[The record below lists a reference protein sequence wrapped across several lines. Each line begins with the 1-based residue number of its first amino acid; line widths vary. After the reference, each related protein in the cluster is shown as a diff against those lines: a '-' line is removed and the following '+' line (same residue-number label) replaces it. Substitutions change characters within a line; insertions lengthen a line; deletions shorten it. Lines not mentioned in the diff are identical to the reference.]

1 MFFETRGNEKMIVTC
16 EKEKLNGLVQT
27 ALRAISTRV
36 TMPILSG
43 LLVQAEDQKLTI
55 SGTDLEIS
63 IRTGAEANVQESG
76 TTVVS
81 GRLLGDIV
89 KNLSP
94 GEVKMETGEKYLV
107 ISTSGGEYRIRE
119 MMPEDYPQIPE
130 WEGEAVIKVSSEQ
143 LSQAVNQTSRASS
156 SDEKRP
162 VLTGSLIEKS
172 VGEGSVR
179 MVSTDS
185 YRLAWREFEVNGPI
199 AEWED
204 CIVPSKTLNEVA
216 RLAGSS
222 DEDVEMKVQQRQAMF
237 RTGGVVIG
245 SRLIEGQFPNYRQL
259 IPKGEKTTVKINK
272 EELLEVLKRALIFG
286 HNLKVG
292 VYSNHLRVS
301 TETPEVGD
309 SQEEIPAEVEG
320 EEMEIGFNGSYMIDG
335 IVGVG
340 SGEVVMRM
348 DDPQK
353 PALVMADGEEDY
365 KYILMPVRLR

>member
-1 MFFETRGNEKMIVTC
+1 MIVTC